1 MRYKLTAQHYIN
13 DCLLEVGTEI
23 GDGTAYAF
31 RDADKKPLPPTPEM
45 EPLDDEAK
53 RLFAE
58 YNGIPSAELVNAMV
72 DAAPDN
78 ALDLKPKK

>member
-1 MRYKLTAQHYIN
+1 MRYKLTSQHYIN
-13 DCLLEVGTEI
+13 DCLLEAGAEI
-23 GDGTAYAF
+23 GDGTPYPF
-31 RDADKKPLPPTPEM
+31 RDANGKPLSPTPEM

-58 YNGIPSAELVNAMV
+58 YSGIPSAELVNAMV
-72 DAAPDN
+72 DAAPAT

>member
-1 MRYKLTAQHYIN
+1 MRYRLTATHYIG
-13 DCLLEVGTEI
+13 DCLLEAGTEI

-31 RDADKKPLPPTPEM
+31 RGADGKPLSPTPEM

-58 YNGIPSAELVNAMV
+58 YSGIPSAELVNAMV
-72 DAAPDN
+72 DAAPAT